1 MVHVDKRKIQRG
13 THEKMWNISEL
24 DGLGIFVLTVPDPR
38 ISSDLLEIEGDIL
51 CPECGSAKHFK
62 DYKRG
67 EIVCKSCGLVIEER
81 ITDLGPD
88 WRGFDTEQRL
98 ARQHNGP
105 PSTYLFHDKGLTTMI
120 DTSDYDSRG
129 SKLSPRSKTRIHRL
143 RKWDR
148 RFKTSSH
155 VERNLSLSL
164 SELDRVAN
172 QLDLAR
178 NVREGASMIYRNVVE
193 NGLTRGRSTECST
206 ASAIYISCRQF
217 GVPRTLEEIA
227 GVTKHKKK
235 EIGKS
240 YRLIARGLGIH
251 LPPVNAI
258 DYVPRFTSQLGL
270 PGTIGARAIGILR
283 QIIEDGMSSGKGPAG
298 IAAAAIYTACIQ
310 EDENRTQRDISNV
323 TGVTEVTV
331 RNRYKDIAEYL
342 NQDVEPEI
350 PFTAE

>member
-1 MVHVDKRKIQRG
+1 M
-13 THEKMWNISEL
+13 
-24 DGLGIFVLTVPDPR
+24 LTTPDPG
-38 ISSDLLEIEGDIL
+38 ISSDLLEIEGDIR

-67 EIVCKSCGLVIEER
+67 EIVCKSCGLVIEEK
-81 ITDLGPD
+81 IADLGPD

-120 DTSDYDSRG
+120 DASDYDSRG

-148 RFKTSSH
+148 RFKVNSH
-155 VERNLSLSL
+155 VERNLSNSL
-164 SELDRVAN
+164 SDLDRVAD
-172 QLDLAR
+172 QLDLPR
-178 NVREGASMIYRNVVE
+178 NVREGASMIYRSLVE
-193 NGLTRGRSTECST
+193 NGLTRGRSMECAT

-217 GVPRTLEEIA
+217 GVPRTLEEMA
-227 GVTKHKKK
+227 RVTKHKKK

-258 DYVPRFTSQLGL
+258 DYVPRFTSRLGL
-270 PGTIGARAIGILR
+270 PGSVEIKAVELLKRMIGL
-283 QIIEDGMSSGKGPAG
+283 GMPSGKGPVG
-298 IAAAAIYTACIQ
+298 IAAAAIYAACVL
-310 EDENRTQRDISNV
+310 EETNRTQIEIS
-323 TGVTEVTV
+323 
-331 RNRYKDIAEYL
+331 
-342 NQDVEPEI
+342 
-350 PFTAE
+350 